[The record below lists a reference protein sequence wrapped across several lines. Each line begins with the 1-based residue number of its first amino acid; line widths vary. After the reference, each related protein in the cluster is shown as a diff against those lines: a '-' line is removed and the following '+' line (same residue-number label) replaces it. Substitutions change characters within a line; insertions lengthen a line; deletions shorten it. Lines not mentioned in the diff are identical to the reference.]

1 MLPHHRIPIASAAVA
16 ALLLAGCGTRRST
29 NSTAVTTRG
38 GTSAASTQPTSAAP
52 AFGTAPGAPPGGSG
66 GSSAS
71 YPATGSYVRTSGTA
85 AVSGRTIT
93 SSTDDRSGVLAS
105 GSAKVTLQ
113 AMKVITSG
121 NSKSSDQSSFY
132 GLNAGVLAK
141 PSAQINILGGSVST
155 SGAGANDVFAYG
167 TRSGVLVKHVTIKA
181 TGNYAHG
188 IMASGGGRLTAANTT
203 IRTAG
208 ASSAAI
214 ATDRGGGTITVSGGT
229 ITTTGYRSPG
239 IYSTGTI
246 TVTGSNVNATG
257 SEAAVVEGKNSILVR
272 NSKLSG
278 AKNRGVM
285 LYQSMSGDAGVGT
298 ASYQMIGGSLYAAQG
313 PAFYIT
319 NTTAKIA
326 LRSGAL
332 VRAASGG
339 LLRADSAGTGSGN
352 TGAGVATLT
361 ASGEKLT
368 GDIVTAGTGTASINL
383 TNATTLAGS
392 ITTAALT
399 LDRTS
404 TWTVTTNSKL
414 TALSDQAAISGN
426 RILNVVGNGHTV
438 TYDASLAANKA
449 LGGKTYQ
456 LTGEGTLA
464 PAQ

>member
-1 MLPHHRIPIASAAVA
+1 MLPHHGIPIASAAVA
-16 ALLLAGCGTRRST
+16 ALLLAGCGAQRST
-29 NSTAVTTRG
+29 SSAVTTSG
-38 GTSAASTQPTSAAP
+38 GASVASTQPTSAAP
-52 AFGTAPGAPPGGSG
+52 ASGTAPGAPPGGSG

-113 AMKVITSG
+113 AVKVITSG
-121 NSKSSDQSSFY
+121 DSKSSDQSSFY

-167 TRSGVLVKHVTIKA
+167 TGSGVLVKHVTITA

-214 ATDRGGGTITVSGGT
+214 ATDRGGGTITVSGAT

-332 VRAASGG
+332 VRAASGV
-339 LLRADSAGTGSGN
+339 LLRADNAGTGSGN

-361 ASGEKLT
+361 ASGEKMT
-368 GDIVTAGTGTASINL
+368 GDIVTAGTGTASIDL

-404 TWTVTTNSKL
+404 TWTVTSNSKL

-438 TYDASLAANKA
+438 TYDASLAANNA
-449 LGGKTYQ
+449 LSGKTYQ
-456 LTGEGTLA
+456 LTGGGTLA

>member
-1 MLPHHRIPIASAAVA
+1 MLSHHRIAIVSAAVA
-16 ALLLAGCGTRRST
+16 ALLLAGCGTQRSSE
-29 NSTAVTTRG
+29 STAVTTSG
-38 GTSAASTQPTSAAP
+38 GASVASPQPASAALAS
-52 AFGTAPGAPPGGSG
+52 GTALGAPPGGSG

-85 AVSGRTIT
+85 VVSGRTIT

-105 GSAKVTLQ
+105 GGTKLTLQ
-113 AMKVITSG
+113 AVRVITSG

-141 PSAQINILGGSVST
+141 PSAKVSILGGSVST

-167 TRSGVLVKHVTIKA
+167 TGSGVLVKHVTIEA

-188 IMASGGGRLTAANTT
+188 IMASGGGRVTAANTT

-229 ITTTGYRSPG
+229 MTTTGYRSPG

-246 TVTGSNVNATG
+246 TVTGANINATG
-257 SEAAVVEGKNSILVR
+257 SEAAVIEGKNSILVR

-278 AKNRGVM
+278 TKNRGVM

-319 NTTAKIA
+319 NTTAKIT

-332 VRAASGG
+332 VRAASGV
-339 LLRADSAGTGSGN
+339 LLRADNAGTGSGN

-361 ASGEKLT
+361 ASAEKLT
-368 GDIVTAGTGTASINL
+368 GDIVTAGTGSASISL
-383 TNATTLAGS
+383 TNATTLTGS
-392 ITTAALT
+392 ITRAALI

-404 TWTVTTNSKL
+404 TWTVASNSQL
-414 TALSDQAAISGN
+414 TAFSDHAAISGN
-426 RILNVVGNGHTV
+426 QILNVVGNGHTV

-449 LGGKTYQ
+449 LGGNTYQ
-456 LTGEGTLA
+456 LTGGGTLA